1 MNAYVA
7 GIIFGVLIGVIAV
20 VSSSIR
26 KKKFDKNNV
35 HYDERQLLIRGRG
48 ANYGFITV
56 IILNMIYALFF
67 YSVTVDIVSPQLVII
82 AIMFLGILVDVVYC
96 VLNSAY
102 IMVGQKVKSWIAL
115 AVVVIMCNLYAAIS
129 NADDID
135 LASRYMN
142 GFFINVSIC
151 VLFTG
156 ILIAM
161 VIRML
166 LDKRGDANEE
176 S

>member
-1 MNAYVA
+1 MNAYTA
-7 GIIFGVLIGVIAV
+7 GVIFGILIGVIAV
-20 VSSSIR
+20 ACSCIR
-26 KKKFDKNNV
+26 RKRYEKNKV
-35 HYDERQLLIRGRG
+35 HYDERQLLVRGRG

-67 YSVTVDIVSPQLVII
+67 YSVSVDIVSPQLVII
-82 AIMFLGILVDVVYC
+82 AIMFLGIMVDVVYC

-102 IMVGQKVKSWIAL
+102 IMVGQKIKSWIVL
-115 AVVVIMCNLYAAIS
+115 AILVIVSNLFAAIN

-135 LASRYMN
+135 LSSRYMN

-161 VIRML
+161 VIRLL
-166 LDKRGDANEE
+166 LDKRGDAYEE